1 MKDKIIVIILIIVF
15 VGMIILLN
23 NLLKIESNKMISQ
36 ESKILN
42 NQKEEKDMVIKVGN
56 DNFEEEVL
64 KSEKTVLIDFYA
76 DWCGPCQMLSPIVEK
91 VAEENEDIK
100 VVKLNIDEEQDLAI
114 KYGVMSIP
122 TLVVVKN
129 GQEVNRVIGLVSKSE
144 VEELIGK

>member
-1 MKDKIIVIILIIVF
+1 MKEKIIVIILIIIF

-36 ESKILN
+36 ENKILN
-42 NQKEEKDMVIKVGN
+42 NLKEEKDMVIKVGN

-114 KYGVMSIP
+114 QYGVMSIP

-129 GQEVNRVIGLVSKSE
+129 GQEENRVVGLVSKSE

>member
-1 MKDKIIVIILIIVF
+1 MKDKIILIVLIVIFIV
-15 VGMIILLN
+15 MIVLLN
-23 NLLKIESNKMISQ
+23 NILKSESNKIISQ
-36 ESKILN
+36 ENKVSN
-42 NQKEEKDMVIKVGN
+42 NQKEENDMVIKVSSE
-56 DNFEEEVL
+56 NFENEVL

-76 DWCGPCQMLSPIVEK
+76 DWCGPCQMLSPIVKK

-114 KYGVMSIP
+114 EYGVMSIP

-144 VEELIGK
+144 VEELIK